1 MSLLRKAI
9 AIIVVVSLLSLAIAV
24 HALNLQWPIPWLEL
38 FYGPL
43 IPRPATLTLV
53 VWLALWLLAFYVVV
67 GRGER
72 FRFFDILM
80 VLVLPLSINA
90 DLVIKGLYTV
100 RAGEALWQWTEAG
113 FWRFLLAVAIVAA
126 WFTSLELQ
134 FGRTLSLGR
143 LWICSILMLPAL
155 AGLYAFFWAI
165 LMAVRPGIGS
175 VTWLVGR
182 CFGLTSAYAIASLMS
197 VFIRFGHIVARD
209 PILALIPLSYF
220 VALTLAAC
228 AGGNAFGAGKARSG
242 RAMLSALS
250 KLKLKFRRVPK
261 AFKGYKTVESYVDKT
276 IEKTVEDYV
285 NAVLHSA
292 DPRRAFKELLREADL
307 AGRRGDWRKNRILE
321 MAAGRLRSDFP
332 QVIFGREELGLE
344 VKQECTL
351 PPPPVVKVPQ
361 PASLKVEEAASGRL
375 YNFPLDESVEDI
387 VAALMN
393 EREALEK
400 LVEDYELA
408 REKEDHNMQ
417 NKLEFVL
424 KRAQQDLDRIL
435 KGEWGVG
442 S

>member
-1 MSLLRKAI
+1 M
-9 AIIVVVSLLSLAIAV
+9 
-24 HALNLQWPIPWLEL
+24 
-38 FYGPL
+38 
-43 IPRPATLTLV
+43 
-53 VWLALWLLAFYVVV
+53 
-67 GRGER
+67 
-72 FRFFDILM
+72 
-80 VLVLPLSINA
+80 IN
-90 DLVIKGLYTV
+90 GLYTI

-165 LMAVRPGIGS
+165 LMAVRTGIGS

-182 CFGLTSAYAIASLMS
+182 CFGLTSAYTIASLIS
-197 VFIRFGHIVARD
+197 VFIRFGPIVARD
-209 PILALIPLSYF
+209 PILAFIPLSYF
-220 VALTLAAC
+220 VALTLVAC
-228 AGGNAFGAGKARSG
+228 AGGNALGVGKTRSG
-242 RAMLSALS
+242 RVTVSALS

-276 IEKTVEDYV
+276 IEKTVENYV

-292 DPRRAFKELLREADL
+292 DPRHAFKELLREADL
-307 AGRRGDWRKNRILE
+307 AERRGDLTKHRILR
-321 MAAGRLRSDFP
+321 MAAGRLKSDFP
-332 QVIFGREELGLE
+332 QVFGREELGLE

-361 PASLKVEEAASGRL
+361 PASLKVEEVASGRL
-375 YNFPLDESVEDI
+375 YNFPLDESIEDI

-393 EREALEK
+393 EHEALKK

-408 REKEDHNMQ
+408 KEKEDHNMQ

-424 KRAQQDLDRIL
+424 KRAQEDLDKIL
-435 KGEWGVG
+435 KGDGGWVHNGREP
-442 S
+442 